1 MSANTIE
8 SVIESRVFGVA
19 GSAATG
25 DSVHAAVVKVE
36 PSRLLTS
43 IEIARLVRKGM
54 EGAYLQRLCLRI
66 PRQVLAE
73 TLGAEVSNFSK
84 FYKRTLSKVQTDEIN
99 DLTLVWSELRD
110 FFDNDDALINE
121 WLKTPSPALSG
132 AEPIELLSTI
142 VGRQTLRKNLDA
154 MRYGEFA

>member
-8 SVIESRVFGVA
+8 SVIESRVFG
-19 GSAATG
+19 ATG
-25 DSVHAAVVKVE
+25 PAAVVKVGS
-36 PSRLLTS
+36 SRLLTS
-43 IEIARLVRKGM
+43 IEIARLVHKGM
-54 EGAYLQRLCLRI
+54 SGAYLQRLCLRI
-66 PRQVLAE
+66 PRQVLAD

-132 AEPIELLSTI
+132 AEPMELLSTI